1 MKRRY
6 MSIVKIIISI
16 TIIPSLQVLKLISQ
30 ATLVKLVLIK
40 PNLATPFLARV
51 CPSSAPL
58 PWPDSRGL

>member
-16 TIIPSLQVLKLISQ
+16 IIIPSLQVLQLISQ
-30 ATLVKLVLIK
+30 ATLVKLLIK

>member
-16 TIIPSLQVLKLISQ
+16 TIIPSLQLISQ
-30 ATLVKLVLIK
+30 ATLMKLVLIK